1 MSFGTFD
8 SYVSD
13 FESTFSIDIKG
24 RVKADVVEA
33 ERFLEKYRILIER
46 STDQYI
52 EPLDMFKCIDFNR
65 RIEKVYTLGNIT
77 KRNLLV

>member
-1 MSFGTFD
+1 MTFGAFD
-8 SYVSD
+8 NYVSD
-13 FESTFSIDIKG
+13 FESTFSIDMKG

-46 STDQYI
+46 STEQYI

-65 RIEKVYTLGNIT
+65 RIEKVYTLGKMT
-77 KRNLLV
+77 KGNLL

>member
-77 KRNLLV
+77 KRHLLI